1 MSMIMATPSERDL
14 IWDRRMAIWDYN
26 SSLSGAKK
34 AGREEGRKEG
44 MKAGMK
50 AGREEGMKAGR
61 EEGMKAEKKRL
72 NSLIS
77 KLLDENRI
85 EDIKRSTVD
94 PEFQDKLYRE
104 LFTEESE

>member
-44 MKAGMK
+44 RK
-50 AGREEGMKAGR
+50 EGR
-61 EEGMKAEKKRL
+61 EEGMKAENKRL

-85 EDIKRSTVD
+85 EDIKKSTVD
-94 PEFQDKLYRE
+94 PEFQEKLYRE
-104 LFTEESE
+104 LFGGDEG